1 MHNNLQGQGH
11 LISGAVT
18 GARARRRPSHY
29 LSKASYLMQVCSFAA
44 RASDPP
50 ISHSLFGRLAG
61 LLSLLLGFTCLLAS
75 QLGEIFS
82 SLLQP
87 RDY

>member
-44 RASDPP
+44 RASDP
-50 ISHSLFGRLAG
+50 HSLFRRLAG
-61 LLSLLLGFTCLLAS
+61 LLSLLLGFTRLLAS

-82 SLLQP
+82 SLLQL